1 MEWRRQGSAILRV
14 ILLRDGRKGVVIL
27 VGGPEKEQN
36 SVVVFQKEGGEKEIV
51 LMNKLVDL
59 ISPEDLIDV
68 YCTQERVF
76 GRRAYVPLK
85 IE

>member
-14 ILLRDGRKGVVIL
+14 ILLRDGRRGVVVL
-27 VGGPEKEQN
+27 VGSPEKERN
-36 SVVVFQKEGGEKEIV
+36 SIFVFQKEGGEREIV
-51 LMNKLVDL
+51 PISKLVDL
-59 ISPEDLIDV
+59 ISPEDLIDI

-76 GRRAYVPLK
+76 GKRACVPLK